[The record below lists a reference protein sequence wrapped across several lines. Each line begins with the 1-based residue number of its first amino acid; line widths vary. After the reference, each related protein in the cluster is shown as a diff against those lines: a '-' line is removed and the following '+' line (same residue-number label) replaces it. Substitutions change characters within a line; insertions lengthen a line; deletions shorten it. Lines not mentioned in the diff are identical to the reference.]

1 MKQTDKLKKHP
12 NSTKKQPN
20 RTRTLVFAALCCAL
34 GVALPMTVH
43 GIPGAGLVF
52 LPMHL
57 PVLLCGL
64 LCGPV
69 WGLACGAVTPV
80 VSCLATGM
88 PPAAKLPVMLCELA
102 AYGAVS
108 GLAVRWVRVHSRAG
122 RLYLSLAAAMLAGRV
137 VSGLAGGLVF
147 GAGTTLRS
155 WVTVSFVTALPGIVI
170 QLILLPALV
179 LALQKAGLA
188 DG

>member
-1 MKQTDKLKKHP
+1 MNQTKQT
-12 NSTKKQPN
+12 
-20 RTRTLVFAALCCAL
+20 RTMVFAALCCAL
-34 GVALPMTVH
+34 GVALPTAFH
-43 GIPGAGLVF
+43 GIPGGGQIF

-69 WGLACGAVTPV
+69 WGLACGAVTPA

-108 GLAVRWVRVHSRAG
+108 GLLVRRVRGVRSRAG
-122 RLYLSLAAAMLAGRV
+122 GLYLALIGAMLAGRG
-137 VSGLAGGLVF
+137 VSGLVSAALY
-147 GAGTTLRS
+147 GTREALRS
-155 WVTVSFVTALPGIVI
+155 WVTVSFVTALPGIAL
-170 QLILLPALV
+170 QLALLPAMV
-179 LALQKAGLA
+179 LMLQKAGLQSEK
-188 DG
+188 